1 LIDGGPRNHVRHRL
15 DEGKQARATGPASL
29 KLQDLTDRGELLRIA
44 IFTLAEL
51 FVGVAKGTR
60 PHQERMAIE
69 QCVALFELLPFERN
83 TAEIFGSIVGELEK
97 QGQKISDIDALIA
110 SVALEHS
117 ELLVTR
123 NRKHFDRIP
132 GLQVESY

>member
-1 LIDGGPRNHVRHRL
+1 MAVLATTFVIDLMKESKRGRR
-15 DEGKQARATGPASL
+15 GPASL
-29 KLQDLTDRGELLRIA
+29 KLQDLTDSGESLRIA

-60 PHQERMAIE
+60 PRQERMAIE
-69 QCVALFELLPFERN
+69 QCVALFEVLPFGRN

-117 ELLVTR
+117 EVLVTR

-132 GLQVESY
+132 GLHVESY